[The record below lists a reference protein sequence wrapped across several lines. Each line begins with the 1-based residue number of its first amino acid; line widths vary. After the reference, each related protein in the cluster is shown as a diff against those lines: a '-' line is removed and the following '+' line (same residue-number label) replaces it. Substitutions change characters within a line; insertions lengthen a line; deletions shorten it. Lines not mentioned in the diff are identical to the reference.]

1 MYLKE
6 IEISGFKSFADKI
19 NINLDNNITCVVG
32 PNGSGKSNIVDAVRW
47 VLGEQSVKSLRGDGN
62 MSDVIFSGSKSR
74 KPLNVA
80 SVALTFDNSDNYLNM
95 PYNTVSIKRRAYRSG
110 ESEYFL
116 NGEKCRLKDITELFL
131 DTGVSKSSFN
141 IISQGEISRILSSS
155 PVERR
160 FVVEEAAGIL
170 KYKTRRE
177 EALRKLDKTINN
189 ISRVNDII
197 GELELRVEP
206 LREQSEKAKE
216 YLEVKDKLKD
226 IEVSLL
232 VSEITEMNTIYQDNK
247 KKIDKLNNEIVSI
260 NTLISNNN
268 LEEVK
273 VKSMELERV
282 INELNSD
289 LIIKTRQE
297 EELNSKRS
305 IIHERSKYDAKN
317 IQVHENITML
327 KNNKLSLINDIKL
340 IEKDISE
347 IVKNIDTTK
356 TNMETLLNALSD
368 AKTRKDNL
376 NREYNIKNKEYLE
389 NTNHE
394 VEKSNDNV
402 NKLINDLQDIKAKKD
417 NLNKEYSIKKREY
430 QENCNRINIIKD
442 NLENNLLVNSNV
454 KKILNNPRL
463 TGVYDAFG
471 NILSTDLLYSK
482 ALEVII
488 GASKNFLIVDN
499 PDVAK
504 EAIEFLKNNKLGRAT
519 FFPLSVIKPK
529 GIDYDTI
536 DSIENESGYL
546 GIMSDFVKYDEKY
559 RNIVLNQ
566 LGNIIV
572 TKDIDSGNRLS
583 KKINNRYKIV
593 TLDGEV
599 IHVGGSIT
607 GGSINTNVSPITLK
621 NELADLIVNN
631 NSLQAVCEELSRNIN
646 NSNSNI
652 IAIEEDVYNTR
663 SEYAK
668 FTEIKTNLENN
679 YTLKKQELEKIK
691 LELDNLGDLEGN
703 KLQKEEDKI
712 TEEYYKAKE
721 ERELLVK
728 ELNSKRKEYEKIK
741 GDILNL
747 EGDVR
752 VHNSELHSKEKELK
766 DIEIQESRI
775 DAKLDNDLEILSSDY
790 EITYEKAREEYSLDI
805 PMDEARN
812 LVNKYKNKLK
822 SIGMVN
828 ILAIDEFKEVNTRYE
843 FLTSQRDDLLHAKE
857 TLYSIIDEM
866 DEVMKED
873 FGKTFNILKDEFKKV
888 FQMLFKGGDATLKLT
903 DPTDLLTTGIDVI
916 ASPPGKSLKTIN
928 LLSGG
933 EKTLTA
939 ISLLFAVLNIR
950 KVPFCIFDEIEAALD
965 ENNVDIFGHY
975 LDNYKNKTQF
985 LLITHKKRT
994 MEYARTLYGIT
1005 MQESGV
1011 SKLVSVKLEA

>member
-6 IEISGFKSFADKI
+6 IEIAGFKSFADKI

-47 VLGEQSVKSLRGDGN
+47 VLGEQSVKSLRGEGN

-80 SVALTFDNSDNYLNM
+80 SVSLTFDNSDNYLNM
-95 PYNTVSIKRRAYRSG
+95 PYNTVSIKRRSYRTG
-110 ESEYFL
+110 ESEYFI
-116 NGEKCRLKDITELFL
+116 NGEKCRLKDITELLL
-131 DTGVSKSSFN
+131 DTGVGKSSFN

-155 PVERR
+155 PIERR

-197 GELELRVEP
+197 GELEGRVEP

-216 YLEVKDKLKD
+216 YLEVKDKLKEV
-226 IEVSLL
+226 EVSLL
-232 VSEITEMNTIYQDNK
+232 VSEITEINTVYQENK
-247 KKIDKLNNEIVSI
+247 RKIEKLNNEIISI
-260 NTLISNNN
+260 NTEISNNK

-273 VKSMELERV
+273 VKSIEIEKEITELN
-282 INELNSD
+282 NELV
-289 LIIKTRQE
+289 LKTKQE
-297 EELNSKRS
+297 EELNSKKN
-305 IIHERSKYDAKN
+305 IIHERSKYDAKD

-327 KNNKLSLINDIKL
+327 KNNKLSLSNDVKL
-340 IEKDISE
+340 IEKDIEDMSKNLE
-347 IVKNIDTTK
+347 TVKK
-356 TNMETLLNALSD
+356 NMETLLNTLSD
-368 AKTRKDNL
+368 AK
-376 NREYNIKNKEYLE
+376 I
-389 NTNHE
+389 
-394 VEKSNDNV
+394 
-402 NKLINDLQDIKAKKD
+402 KKD
-417 NLNKEYSIKKREY
+417 NLNKEYNIKNKEFL
-430 QENCNRINIIKD
+430 EKTNRINIIKD

-463 TGVYDAFG
+463 SGIHDAFG
-471 NILSTDLLYSK
+471 NILNTDNMYSK
-482 ALEVII
+482 ALEVAI
-488 GASKNFLIVDN
+488 GASKNFIIVDN
-499 PDVAK
+499 TDSAK
-504 EAIEFLKNNKLGRAT
+504 EAIDFLKNNKLGRAT
-519 FFPLSVIKPK
+519 FYPLDVIKPK
-529 GIDYDTI
+529 GIDFDTTDTI
-536 DSIENESGYL
+536 ENDSGYL
-546 GIMSDFVKYDEKY
+546 GILSDFVRYEDKY

-566 LGNIIV
+566 LGNIILAR
-572 TKDIDSGNRLS
+572 DIDSGNRIS
-583 KKINNRYKIV
+583 KLINNRYKIV
-593 TLDGEV
+593 TLEGEV

-607 GGSINTNVSPITLK
+607 GGSINPTISPITLK
-621 NELADLIVNN
+621 NELAELIVEN
-631 NSLQAVCEELSRNIN
+631 NSLQIVCEDLTRSIN
-646 NSNSNI
+646 NQNTNI
-652 IAIEEDVYNTR
+652 IALEEDVYNTR
-663 SEYAK
+663 SEYTR
-668 FTEIKTNLENN
+668 FSEIKANLENN
-679 YTLKKQELEKIK
+679 LLLKKEEFDKVS
-691 LELDNLGDLEGN
+691 LELDNLGDLENN
-703 KLQKEEDKI
+703 KLQQEEEKI

-728 ELNSKRKEYEKIK
+728 ELNTKQKEYEKIK
-741 GDILNL
+741 GEILNL
-747 EGDVR
+747 EGDAKLQ
-752 VHNSELHSKEKELK
+752 NNELRNKEKELK
-766 DIEIQESRI
+766 DIEISQSRM
-775 DAKLDNDLEILSSDY
+775 DGKLDNDLEILNTDY

-805 PMDEARN
+805 DINEARN

-828 ILAIDEFKEVNTRYE
+828 IMAIDEFKEVNERYE
-843 FLTSQRDDLLHAKE
+843 FLTNQRNDLLNAKE

-873 FGKTFNILKDEFKKV
+873 FGKTFKLLQEEFKKV

-903 DPTDLLTTGIDVI
+903 DPTDLLTTGIDII

-994 MEYARTLYGIT
+994 MEYAKTLYGIT

-1011 SKLVSVKLEA
+1011 SKLVSVKLEN

>member
-6 IEISGFKSFADKI
+6 IEIAGFKSFADKI

-47 VLGEQSVKSLRGDGN
+47 VLGEQSVKSLRGEGN

-80 SVALTFDNSDNYLNM
+80 SVSLTFDNSDNYLNM
-95 PYNTVSIKRRAYRSG
+95 PYNTVSIKRRSYRSG
-110 ESEYFL
+110 ESEYFI
-116 NGEKCRLKDITELFL
+116 NGEKCRLKDITELLL
-131 DTGVSKSSFN
+131 DTGVGKSSFN

-155 PVERR
+155 PIERR

-197 GELELRVEP
+197 GELEGRVEP

-216 YLEVKDKLKD
+216 YLEVKDKLKEV
-226 IEVSLL
+226 EVSLL
-232 VSEITEMNTIYQDNK
+232 VEEITNINNTYQENK
-247 KKIDKLNNEIVSI
+247 KKIEKLNNEIISL
-260 NTLISNNN
+260 NTEISNNK

-273 VKSMELERV
+273 VKSLEIEKEITELN
-282 INELNSD
+282 NELV
-289 LIIKTRQE
+289 LKTKQE
-297 EELNSKRS
+297 EELNSKKN
-305 IIHERSKYDAKN
+305 IIHERSKYDAKD

-327 KNNKLSLINDIKL
+327 KNNKLSLSNDIKL
-340 IEKDISE
+340 IEKDILDMSKNLE
-347 IVKNIDTTK
+347 TVKK
-356 TNMETLLNALSD
+356 NMETLLNTLSD
-368 AKTRKDNL
+368 AK
-376 NREYNIKNKEYLE
+376 
-389 NTNHE
+389 
-394 VEKSNDNV
+394 V
-402 NKLINDLQDIKAKKD
+402 KKD
-417 NLNKEYSIKKREY
+417 NLNKEYNIKNKEFL
-430 QENCNRINIIKD
+430 EKTNRINIIKD

-463 TGVYDAFG
+463 SGIHDAFG
-471 NILSTDLLYSK
+471 NILNTDNLYSK
-482 ALEVII
+482 ALEVAI
-488 GASKNFLIVDN
+488 GASKNFIIVDN
-499 PDVAK
+499 TDSAK
-504 EAIEFLKNNKLGRAT
+504 EAIDFLKNNKLGRAT
-519 FFPLSVIKPK
+519 FYPLDVIKPK
-529 GIDYDTI
+529 GIDFDTTDTI
-536 DSIENESGYL
+536 ENDSGYL
-546 GIMSDFVKYDEKY
+546 GILSGFVRYEDKY

-572 TKDIDSGNRLS
+572 ARDIDSGNRLS
-583 KKINNRYKIV
+583 KLINNRYKIV

-607 GGSINTNVSPITLK
+607 GGSINPTISPITLK
-621 NELADLIVNN
+621 NELAELIVEN
-631 NSLQAVCEELSRNIN
+631 NSLQIVCEDLTRSIN
-646 NSNSNI
+646 NQNSNI
-652 IAIEEDVYNTR
+652 IALEEDVYNTR
-663 SEYAK
+663 SEYTR
-668 FTEIKTNLENN
+668 FSEIKANLENN
-679 YTLKKQELEKIK
+679 LLLKKEELDKVS
-691 LELDNLGDLEGN
+691 LELDNLGALENN
-703 KLQKEEDKI
+703 KLQQEEEKI

-728 ELNSKRKEYEKIK
+728 ELNTKQKEYEKIK
-741 GDILNL
+741 GEILNL
-747 EGDVR
+747 EGDAKLQ
-752 VHNSELHSKEKELK
+752 NNELRNKEKELK
-766 DIEIQESRI
+766 DIEISQSRM
-775 DAKLDNDLEILSSDY
+775 DGKLDNDLEILNTDY

-805 PMDEARN
+805 DINEARN

-828 ILAIDEFKEVNTRYE
+828 IMAIDEFKEVNERYE
-843 FLTSQRDDLLHAKE
+843 FLTNQRNDLLNAKE

-873 FGKTFNILKDEFKKV
+873 FGKTFKLLQEEFKKV

-903 DPTDLLTTGIDVI
+903 DPTDLLTTGIDII

-994 MEYARTLYGIT
+994 MEYAKTLYGIT

-1011 SKLVSVKLEA
+1011 SKLVSVKLEN